1 MNQTTQ
7 RNQIIGLV
15 LITLGALLWLAR
27 ASDFSVGALLWPLFI
42 LVPGGALLVV
52 ALNDPQRSNLAVPGS
67 LLSTLGLIFLF
78 QSITGYF
85 ESWAYIWALIPAS
98 IGAGRALQGRLDN
111 DADLARK
118 GEVAARNGLIG
129 LAAFFI
135 FFEVIIGIGGRG
147 IFSNLLFPLLLI
159 GAGLYLLSRNQESDA
174 ETKAQTTARQTD
186 AKTSPPQLDTSAGES
201 ETDRTE
207 PGITEPDTT
216 DPDTTDPDTTDRAPR
231 SEPSS

>member
-7 RNQIIGLV
+7 QNQIIGLV
-15 LITLGALLWLAR
+15 LIALGALLWLAR
-27 ASDFSVGALLWPLFI
+27 ASNFSVGAVLWPLFI

-52 ALNDPQRSNLAVPGS
+52 ALNDPQRNNLAVPGS
-67 LLSTLGLIFLF
+67 LLSVLGLIFLF

-98 IGAGRALQGRLDN
+98 IGAGRALQGHLSGN
-111 DADLARK
+111 TKLVRK
-118 GEVAARNGLIG
+118 GEIAARNWLIG

-147 IFSNLLFPLLLI
+147 VFSNLLFPLLLI
-159 GAGLYLLSRNQESDA
+159 GAGLYLLSRNQESAA
-174 ETKAQTTARQTD
+174 ETTPPGSSD
-186 AKTSPPQLDTSAGES
+186 TSPPQLETSPEQT
-201 ETDRTE
+201 ETDRDN
-207 PGITEPDTT
+207 PDTT
-216 DPDTTDPDTTDRAPR
+216 DPDTANLDTTDSTPR